1 MSDDLIPSGRPVR
14 AVLEVIGGTA
24 RKFGVAPGDRVTG
37 AFFGKGGS
45 R

>member
-14 AVLEVIGGTA
+14 AVLEVIASTA
-24 RKFGVAPGDRVTG
+24 RNYGIAAGDRVTG
-37 AFFGKGGS
+37 SFFGGGVG